1 MVTIFEQG
9 DIVYLDFDP
18 QSGHEQK
25 GRCPALVV
33 SNDLFNRVSSLTM
46 VCPITHTDR
55 NSPFHLRLD
64 RRTRTDG
71 VIMCDQ
77 ARMLDLRSRHAAFEG
92 DIVFAGANDGKT
104 VEPCRFHGGL
114 SERNCAD
121 DPLSVVCRDEGDRF
135 GIVPLQFKMRKIDS
149 LVF

>member
-1 MVTIFEQG
+1 MVTVFEQG

-18 QSGHEQK
+18 QAGHEQ
-25 GRCPALVV
+25 RSRRPALVV

-77 ARMLDLRSRHAAFEG
+77 ARMLDLRSRHAAFEEKAPE
-92 DIVFAGANDGKT
+92 DITAEAVDMITSFI
-104 VEPCRFHGGL
+104 EIR
-114 SERNCAD
+114 
-121 DPLSVVCRDEGDRF
+121 
-135 GIVPLQFKMRKIDS
+135 
-149 LVF
+149 